1 MSVRVASSIEG
12 FLEGITPSV
21 GVILGSGLGEAIQPF
36 PIVARLPYAA
46 LPEVPQSSV
55 TGHLGDFLLC
65 DATCHHFIVA
75 SGRVH
80 LYEGHAASA
89 VAAIVRVLRKFGCN
103 TLIVTNASGGCAPE
117 LPVGGWMRIRDQINL
132 TGASPLEGA
141 EFVDMSE
148 CYDAEL
154 GGRFQAAA
162 RQLGM
167 PLPEGVYL
175 AVRGPQYET
184 PAEVRAFRAL
194 GADAVGMSTV
204 LEVIQARALGM
215 RVAGLS
221 CITNP
226 AAGLGRTPPSHAEVL
241 ETGRR
246 SAVVLGRLLGVVL
259 PELC

>member
-1 MSVRVASSIEG
+1 
-12 FLEGITPSV
+12 
-21 GVILGSGLGEAIQPF
+21 
-36 PIVARLPYAA
+36 
-46 LPEVPQSSV
+46 
-55 TGHLGDFLLC
+55 
-65 DATCHHFIVA
+65 
-75 SGRVH
+75 
-80 LYEGHAASA
+80 
-89 VAAIVRVLRKFGCN
+89 
-103 TLIVTNASGGCAPE
+103 
-117 LPVGGWMRIRDQINL
+117 MRIRDQINL